1 MMVSNSS
8 SSPGAR
14 SVSSPGKRRGLVVEA
29 STTKK
34 LGESQTLEPA
44 TLEEGRSEDM
54 AESGNIV
61 DGYVREA
68 DSAHRADDAEM
79 SKTRKASPKLL
90 EMPTSPRSRVNEPS
104 PRIVGRSPLLS
115 PALLGAGGPS
125 RLDAIPE
132 HDHPSDHTRNQPQ
145 PHLTNSPLPL
155 SNPPPLVL
163 GPTFSLDSVSSL
175 APSLPLPVTAAI
187 NVINVA
193 GAADDASQHGTDVDT
208 IGPAGEES
216 DTTVD
221 PRVTVPESSEGA
233 ARRKGKTKRSFSV
246 SVSVSSGFEKI
257 KNMIGKGKMAATE
270 RTSEVQQSGTGHTSR
285 ASSRRSSVSSVDGRG
300 TPVLLEGEKIPQAW
314 IPSVRNDAPLAGI
327 LIRKD
332 ENVLKLTR
340 TGSIS
345 SASSSLSNPT
355 SPVSRTTSSSPRY
368 IPISTSSPPDI
379 DIESPVVLLDALPKP
394 TMADSASSGSG
405 LVPPP
410 SPSPSPSP
418 RMYTPNTDMVSP
430 VEPSPTETTP
440 SMHTLKPLTMNVAT
454 PDIATT
460 PLPPI
465 MDSTPASPQQSRR
478 TSLTN
483 VSSLKNRSF
492 DEEAHNLMLNAL
504 QRGSGG
510 GNNHSLSLSRS
521 STKDSA
527 MTGGNK
533 PGVGGALAALG
544 FKTAAAVGATDTVKK
559 SNINVIHPSQPLGS
573 DQLAPPLAPAV
584 SLTAATPMM
593 QQEES
598 GQTASSS
605 GYFGS
610 RKTKRS
616 SRSDRS
622 AANKEDKYRRSLS
635 PFFKGRRSLSRGN
648 ASEKRDPSPPVGA
661 LSDAGESDG
670 ESVVSNSN
678 RYRPQ
683 ATAFS
688 LSRRR
693 AKADSDEEDDDDQG
707 SDDGIS
713 ETDTEY
719 DEDALSHEVVGPDG
733 WVEDVFDPL
742 TEENTKA
749 NAAYFEGDAA
759 GLGGEGVL
767 EDDQGEEIEVEV
779 DALGEGPN
787 VVIPPE
793 PIFAQPTMRRPPT
806 PPVHAE
812 SGMVGA
818 PHKEKKKIKPLPLT
832 TSRPEFGRNR
842 CTIKLTQGDPDAAL
856 EESGN
861 RLRSYVVLSDLSAE
875 AGYAIEWCIGTVAR
889 DGDEIFLVSVME
901 NEAKVDPKDH
911 VTDKAQKLRI
921 QRERQATASAL
932 ARQATSLL
940 QRTVLNVSVTCQ
952 AIHSK
957 NARHMLLDLIDYLEP
972 TMAIVGSRGLGKL
985 QGILLGSTSHYLV
998 QKSSVPVMVARRRL
1012 KRPLRK
1018 TDPTTLRHAPR
1029 TSLASASIEKQASS
1043 KQEDEVLDA
1052 EDVDRE
1058 ADRQEIEDRQERE
1071 ARGRAAGGQG
1081 EVTL

>member
-1 MMVSNSS
+1 MSSNSPS
-8 SSPGAR
+8 VR
-14 SVSSPGKRRGLVVEA
+14 SVSSPGKRRGSAMEA
-29 STTKK
+29 GTTKMVGK
-34 LGESQTLEPA
+34 STSLEPA
-44 TLEEGRSEDM
+44 NFAGELSGNM
-54 AESGNIV
+54 AESSDAASGAMQAMES
-61 DGYVREA
+61 DT
-68 DSAHRADDAEM
+68 RADTGET
-79 SKTRKASPKLL
+79 SKARKTSPNLL
-90 EMPTSPRSRVNEPS
+90 GMPTSPGTKANDSS

-115 PALLGAGGPS
+115 PALLGAGTS

-132 HDHPSDHTRNQPQ
+132 HDHAYDRTTDEHRLPDT
-145 PHLTNSPLPL
+145 PLPL
-155 SNPPPLVL
+155 HDPPPLAL

-175 APSLPLPVTAAI
+175 APSLPLPVT
-187 NVINVA
+187 VA
-193 GAADDASQHGTDVDT
+193 KNAPNAVAADDGLPHGKDVDT
-208 IGPAGEES
+208 IGPEGES

-221 PRVTVPESSEGA
+221 PRDSVPDSSEGA
-233 ARRKGKTKRSFSV
+233 ARRKGKGKRSFSV
-246 SVSVSSGFEKI
+246 SVSVSLGFEKI
-257 KNMIGKGKMAATE
+257 KNMMGKGKTAVTE
-270 RTSEVQQSGTGHTSR
+270 RSSEQQQNGNGQTSR
-285 ASSRRSSVSSVDGRG
+285 ASSRCSSVSSVDGKG
-300 TPVLLEGEKIPQAW
+300 KPVLLEGEKMPQAW
-314 IPSVRNDAPLAGI
+314 IPSARSDAPLAGI

-345 SASSSLSNPT
+345 SASSSSNPT
-355 SPVSRTTSSSPRY
+355 SPLSRTTPSSPRS
-368 IPISTSSPPDI
+368 IPISTSPPAI
-379 DIESPVVLLDALPKP
+379 DIGSPTVLLDALPNP
-394 TMADSASSGSG
+394 TTESGFG

-418 RMYTPNTDMVSP
+418 RIYTPNTDMVSP
-430 VEPSPTETTP
+430 MESSPTGTTS
-440 SMHTLKPLTMNVAT
+440 SMYTVKPLTMHGAT
-454 PDIATT
+454 PDTATT
-460 PLPPI
+460 PISFATNLTPV
-465 MDSTPASPQQSRR
+465 STQQPRR

-483 VSSLKNRSF
+483 NPSLKNRSF

-504 QRGSGG
+504 QRGAGSS
-510 GNNHSLSLSRS
+510 NSPSLSRS
-521 STKDSA
+521 STKDST
-527 MTGGNK
+527 MTGGGSK

-544 FKTAAAVGATDTVKK
+544 FKTAAAVGATDTLKK
-559 SNINVIHPSQPLGS
+559 SNINVILPSQPIGS
-573 DQLAPPLAPAV
+573 EQPVPTLAHAV

-598 GQTASSS
+598 GQTASTS

-610 RKTKRS
+610 KKTKRL
-616 SRSDRS
+616 SRADRS
-622 AANKEDKYRRSLS
+622 TNKEEKYRRSLS

-648 ASEKRDPSPPVGA
+648 ASEKREPSPPVGA

-670 ESVVSNSN
+670 ESVVSASN

-693 AKADSDEEDDDDQG
+693 AKADSDEDDDEDQG

-779 DALGEGPN
+779 DALGEGKHVVHLDSRHGKMFISCDTGPN

-806 PPVHAE
+806 PPLNKE
-812 SGMVGA
+812 SGIAGA
-818 PHKEKKKIKPLPLT
+818 PHKEKKKIKPLPLV

-875 AGYAIEWCIGTVAR
+875 AGYAIEWCIGYVLQSSR
-889 DGDEIFLVSVME
+889 IDL
-901 NEAKVDPKDH
+901 H
-911 VTDKAQKLRI
+911 V
-921 QRERQATASAL
+921 
-932 ARQATSLL
+932 
-940 QRTVLNVSVTCQ
+940 
-952 AIHSK
+952 H
-957 NARHMLLDLIDYLEP
+957 
-972 TMAIVGSRGLGKL
+972 
-985 QGILLGSTSHYLV
+985 
-998 QKSSVPVMVARRRL
+998 
-1012 KRPLRK
+1012 
-1018 TDPTTLRHAPR
+1018 
-1029 TSLASASIEKQASS
+1029 
-1043 KQEDEVLDA
+1043 
-1052 EDVDRE
+1052 
-1058 ADRQEIEDRQERE
+1058 
-1071 ARGRAAGGQG
+1071 
-1081 EVTL
+1081 